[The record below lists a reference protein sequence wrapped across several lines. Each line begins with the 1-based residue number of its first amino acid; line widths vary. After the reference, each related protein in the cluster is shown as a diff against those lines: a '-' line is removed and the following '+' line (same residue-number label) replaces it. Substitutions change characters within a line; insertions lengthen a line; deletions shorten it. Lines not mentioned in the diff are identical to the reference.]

1 MKEEGFRKV
10 VEDGWDSVQRVENI
24 AAKVKGVATS
34 LQDWSKNVL
43 GDLEK
48 RLKKGKEGAGEVEMC
63 TLE

>member
-1 MKEEGFRKV
+1 M
-10 VEDGWDSVQRVENI
+10 EDGWDSVQRVENI